1 MRALIIVIFALL
13 AIIFVGGSLN
23 VGGAPIFQHLD
34 SLLHTDVLMDLH
46 SSVFYFLYRGEY
58 SAGEGLSRTKSD
70 LEQFQQKPAG
80 IDKRGYQRKIDK
92 ASE

>member
-23 VGGAPIFQHLD
+23 IGGAPIFQHLD

-46 SSVFYFLYRGEY
+46 SSIFYFFYRVEH

-70 LEQFQQKPAG
+70 LEQFQQKPVG
-80 IDKRGYQRKIDK
+80 LDKRGYQRKIDK